1 MRLPMQEMQETQV
14 RFLDFHFPEK
24 EMATTPLFLH
34 GKSYGQRSLAG
45 YSPWGRKRVRHN
57 LATKEQPPPPVDCRK
72 KKKQKTMVNDF
83 PGKQS
88 PKDGI
93 HHVL

>member
-1 MRLPMQEMQETQV
+1 MQEARVQSLV
-14 RFLDFHFPEK
+14 REDPLEK
-24 EMATTPLFLH
+24 EMAAHSSFLAWAIH
-34 GKSYGQRSLAG
+34 EQRSLAG

-57 LATKEQPPPPVDCRK
+57 LATKEQPPPRVDCRK
-72 KKKQKTMVNDF
+72 KRTTMVNDF

-88 PKDGI
+88 LKDGI

>member
-1 MRLPMQEMQETQV
+1 MQEAQV
-14 RFLDFHFPEK
+14 QSLVREDLLEK
-24 EMATTPLFLH
+24 EMAAHSSFLAWKIH
-34 GKSYGQRSLAG
+34 GRRSLAG
-45 YSPWGRKRVRHN
+45 YSSWGRKRVRHN

-72 KKKQKTMVNDF
+72 KKNKQTMVNDF